1 MAEEETPTGPT
12 SGGDETAGD
21 EKKPQKQNRRK
32 RKKQSITGR
41 RVQTFG
47 KKKHAIAIAL
57 CGDGHGMIRVN
68 GKPLD
73 LMEPKPLR
81 LKVYEPLL
89 LVGRDKYQDLDIHI
103 RVKGGGHVAQ
113 IYGMLTS
120 IIIIIIIITITI
132 NIIAI
137 NHCPLLSIP
146 TIIKFAEA
154 SSIQ

>member
-12 SGGDETAGD
+12 SGGDETTGGD

-120 IIIIIIIITITI
+120 SQ
-132 NIIAI
+132 
-137 NHCPLLSIP
+137 PSLLSLP
-146 TIIKFAEA
+146 SIIVHYYQFLQ
-154 SSIQ
+154 SSNLLRHHPSNKI